1 MQIVC
6 DTPQAAAQVLYILYR
21 ARLQPVRDFRMQ
33 PVLSTAPPLVF
44 TTLVRLPLRQVSKLC
59 RVPGT
64 TIGE

>member
-21 ARLQPVRDFRMQ
+21 ARLHSVRDFRIQ

-44 TTLVRLPLRQVSKLC
+44 TTLVRLPLWQVSRLR
-59 RVPGT
+59 RVSGT

>member
-21 ARLQPVRDFRMQ
+21 ARLHSVRDFRIQ

-44 TTLVRLPLRQVSKLC
+44 TTLVRLPLW
-59 RVPGT
+59 
-64 TIGE
+64 